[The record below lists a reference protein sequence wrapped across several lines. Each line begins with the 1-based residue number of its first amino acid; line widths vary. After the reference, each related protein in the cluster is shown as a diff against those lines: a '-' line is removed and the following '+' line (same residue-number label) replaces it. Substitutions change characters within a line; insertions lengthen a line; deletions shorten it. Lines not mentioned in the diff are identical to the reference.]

1 MLQIR
6 NWANE
11 LAAVF
16 EQLYTNRVVPLQ
28 VEGDSGDDSPAKPK
42 KKKASTQASKISS
55 KLSAAALAAATAAAP
70 GGSKQKGAKGSKEQQ
85 QQRQQSMLSSGDADA
100 GDGPPAKKK
109 RGRTSAAAAAATAAA
124 AGLCPPAKP
133 LSRAEEA
140 ARHHCI
146 QQARQLLQRTTLPFA
161 VGAHTVVSLGSLSQ
175 KLGFHSAD
183 ALYPAGYRASYALFV
198 PLDDSGY
205 PAEGVGS
212 RPGGSWPRAY
222 SKKSHVP
229 LVSLP
234 PPPRVLLHF
243 SCSIAEAEGGGA
255 AFRVSTPAAL
265 LAQSDSPAAAWTVA
279 AESVALAGKRTQW
292 RLRRCKA
299 LLNHLCCHPDI
310 MAFLTAVDPEDAP
323 DYAQVIARPVHMGII
338 DERLKC
344 GR

>member
-6 NWANE
+6 DWANE
-11 LAAVF
+11 LSKMF

-28 VEGDSGDDSPAKPK
+28 AELDGDSDDDSPATKPK
-42 KKKASTQASKISS
+42 KKKQSTQVSKISS
-55 KLSAAALAAATAAAP
+55 KLSAAALAAATAV
-70 GGSKQKGAKGSKEQQ
+70 SSSAKGKSA
-85 QQRQQSMLSSGDADA
+85 QQSNASSAAAGADA
-100 GDGPPAKKK
+100 EAAAPPAKKK
-109 RGRTSAAAAAATAAA
+109 RGRTSAAAAAAAAATAAA
-124 AGLCPPAKP
+124 AGLCPPTKP

-140 ARHHCI
+140 ARHHCV

-175 KLGFHSAD
+175 KLGFHSSD

-243 SCSIAEAEGGGA
+243 SCSIAEAESGGA

-265 LAQSDSPAAAWTVA
+265 LAQGDSPQAAWAVA
-279 AESVALAGKRTQW
+279 AESVALAGKRVQW

-310 MAFLTAVDPEDAP
+310 MAFLNAVDPEDAP